1 MVIEEERASENQK
14 KKKKRLFSDLWPL
27 RDGADDWMNS
37 LISLSRLEGELEEP
51 CDDDEDD
58 AMLLAVR
65 SVCAPCGQA
74 RTRASRVSRELCEEC
89 STDCVLIGSYLV
101 VTSPILLCILIER
114 FFSLFHQFLG
124 VCLVLCSPVTVVAVT
139 PVAGEMGFE
148 LVAWN
153 KVFAGVNHLYQ
164 SCTYQKDK
172 KSLLWSV
179 FPANM
184 VGLPILFAL
193 FTV

>member
-1 MVIEEERASENQK
+1 M
-14 KKKKRLFSDLWPL
+14 
-27 RDGADDWMNS
+27 
-37 LISLSRLEGELEEP
+37 
-51 CDDDEDD
+51 
-58 AMLLAVR
+58 
-65 SVCAPCGQA
+65 
-74 RTRASRVSRELCEEC
+74 
-89 STDCVLIGSYLV
+89 
-101 VTSPILLCILIER
+101 
-114 FFSLFHQFLG
+114 
-124 VCLVLCSPVTVVAVT
+124 TVVAVT

-179 FPANM
+179 FPANT

-193 FTV
+193 FTVWSKLYYIFIVFIFYVIL

>member
-1 MVIEEERASENQK
+1 
-14 KKKKRLFSDLWPL
+14 
-27 RDGADDWMNS
+27 MNS
-37 LISLSRLEGELEEP
+37 LISLSHLEGELEES
-51 CDDDEDD
+51 CDDDDD

-74 RTRASRVSRELCEEC
+74 RTCASRVSRELCDEC

-101 VTSPILLCILIER
+101 VTSPILLCILFEH

-124 VCLVLCSPVTVVAVT
+124 VCLVLCSPMTVVAVT

-172 KSLLWSV
+172 KSLLCFSLQIWLV
-179 FPANM
+179 FQSS
-184 VGLPILFAL
+184 LLFSQYEVNCIIFSL
-193 FTV
+193 FLFFMSFCNTQRQNCKC